1 MRLIFAGTPEFSVAV
16 LDAVVAAGYEVAL
29 VLCQPDRPAGRGQR
43 LLEPPVKQRALAL
56 GLPGMQPQ
64 RLRGEGVMQALA
76 QTGAE
81 VMLVV
86 AYGLI
91 LPAAVLALPPRG
103 CINVHASLLPRWR
116 GAAPIQRAIEA
127 GDRETGITIMQMD
140 AGLDTG
146 PMLLGET
153 LEIEPADTGGTLHDK
168 LARLGARLAVRAL
181 AALEAGQ
188 LLGRAQPAE
197 GVTYARKIERADSV
211 IDWRLEASELANR
224 IRAFDPAP
232 GCLVT
237 LDRDEPLSL
246 KLWRAQ
252 ARPAT
257 PPGAVPGSVLGI
269 EQGCLRVACGRG
281 ELLLIELQ
289 RAGGRRQPCEQLLRG
304 LPINPGER
312 FVVAGA

>member
-56 GLPGMQPQ
+56 GLPVMQPQ
-64 RLRGEGVMQALA
+64 RLRDEGVMQALA

-127 GDRETGITIMQMD
+127 GETGVLWACWITLW
-140 AGLDTG
+140 GSTCTPLTRNSKCKCG
-146 PMLLGET
+146 PVERPVLPTSAIFWPRLIKSPFLT
-153 LEIEPADTGGTLHDK
+153 K
-168 LARLGARLAVRAL
+168 LR
-181 AALEAGQ
+181 
-188 LLGRAQPAE
+188 
-197 GVTYARKIERADSV
+197 ERWA
-211 IDWRLEASELANR
+211 
-224 IRAFDPAP
+224 
-232 GCLVT
+232 
-237 LDRDEPLSL
+237 
-246 KLWRAQ
+246 
-252 ARPAT
+252 
-257 PPGAVPGSVLGI
+257 
-269 EQGCLRVACGRG
+269 
-281 ELLLIELQ
+281 
-289 RAGGRRQPCEQLLRG
+289 
-304 LPINPGER
+304 
-312 FVVAGA
+312 